1 MYSPLV
7 KRQPRPP
14 RQGGL
19 KFFNMN
25 AGQRVWKRS
34 IPWSGGKTVG
44 NDQVESACGVAKDW
58 VTRGFLSATL
68 LHMEASVQ
76 SGGYVN
82 SN

>member
-1 MYSPLV
+1 MRV
-7 KRQPRPP
+7 KTVNTLIR
-14 RQGGL
+14 
-19 KFFNMN
+19 
-25 AGQRVWKRS
+25 
-34 IPWSGGKTVG
+34 GKTVG

-68 LHMEASVQ
+68 LHMEANVQ